1 MLYRDSRDPL
11 IWGSVSKTTKIFW
24 DFLCSTYC
32 LQSMRKSDTRNFCL
46 FVYLRSYIDKSRFSF
61 FTNSAIKPQLVLL
74 ANEPI
79 FAKNTSIIFSSNI
92 SLHIGK
98 NPGKKLCRV
107 LKMELKMYTSVCLK
121 FVFEKIKFKVLHYIN

>member
-1 MLYRDSRDPL
+1 MLSKGIYQFFMLYRDSRDPL

-74 ANEPI
+74 ANEPFLRKILVSFLALI
-79 FAKNTSIIFSSNI
+79 FPYTSERIP
-92 SLHIGK
+92 GK
-98 NPGKKLCRV
+98 NYVEFWKWN
-107 LKMELKMYTSVCLK
+107 LKRTPQSV
-121 FVFEKIKFKVLHYIN
+121 